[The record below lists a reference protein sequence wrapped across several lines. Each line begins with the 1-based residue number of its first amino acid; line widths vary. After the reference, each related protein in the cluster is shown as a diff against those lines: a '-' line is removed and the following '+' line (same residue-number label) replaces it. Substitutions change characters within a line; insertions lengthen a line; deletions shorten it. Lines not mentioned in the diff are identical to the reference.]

1 MLPYI
6 ILIVGIFFLVKGAD
20 YLVEGSSL
28 LAEKFGISKLV
39 VGLTIVAFGTS
50 MPELVVNVVSAI
62 KGTSDVAFGNILGSN
77 MANTLLILGI
87 AAMIRS
93 LKVKKST
100 TLREIPYSFF
110 AVLVLYVFATLPNLA
125 HPETHYLYRFE
136 GAIMLVLFGFF
147 LFHVFRLARDGRV
160 NFKEI
165 SLSKDQRPNIVIILT
180 ILVGLVGLYLG
191 GTWTV
196 DGAISIAR
204 SFGLSE
210 FLISATVIAVG
221 TSLPELITSVVAVR
235 KGNVDLGVGNIVGSN
250 IFNILWVLGLTSVI
264 RPIAFPA
271 TVIIDLAILLIVTF
285 LLFAF
290 IFFGKKHILERW
302 QGFVCVLL
310 YVAYLIFLI
319 IRG

>member
-110 AVLVLYVFATLPNLA
+110 AVLVC
-125 HPETHYLYRFE
+125 PESP
-136 GAIMLVLFGFF
+136 AII
-147 LFHVFRLARDGRV
+147 
-160 NFKEI
+160 NPII
-165 SLSKDQRPNIVIILT
+165 SKANNITKVPLNKT
-180 ILVGLVGLYLG
+180 
-191 GTWTV
+191 
-196 DGAISIAR
+196 A
-204 SFGLSE
+204 
-210 FLISATVIAVG
+210 FLI
-221 TSLPELITSVVAVR
+221 
-235 KGNVDLGVGNIVGSN
+235 
-250 IFNILWVLGLTSVI
+250 
-264 RPIAFPA
+264 
-271 TVIIDLAILLIVTF
+271 
-285 LLFAF
+285 
-290 IFFGKKHILERW
+290 
-302 QGFVCVLL
+302 
-310 YVAYLIFLI
+310 
-319 IRG
+319 